1 MIKTNCLALFILI
14 HSVLNGQIE
23 AGKADSLVIDYL
35 SSKSWSER
43 SKYVLV
49 NENTLELMEERY
61 GELNFNDLHSD
72 STSSLNKL
80 KKAFTS
86 NKDPWIKVKGYN
98 NYYKKKTV
106 YYLKNNFGADVKK
119 VSLYYVVLKNNS
131 LLIDWEASMGLSELS
146 MKAFDIKKPSKYY
159 YMRVQMELC
168 ESFYEKDYL
177 PDYFCV
183 QINQD
188 GEIFSEK
195 AIISKSSENGLA
207 LFEQLS
213 DGKSHSKVIWLRY
226 VNLMNRDESNTYQPS
241 LENLRI
247 IGYVNSIDMDSWII
261 SESENNVVNKVC
273 VEDKNLQIDID
284 KYNSYIKNKSLI
296 ESASPNLKTINSAK
310 TDFFDKQINVFG
322 YLKLDDYYNWGYRN
336 SKETHYSFELNDG
349 SQRVHVYFP
358 KSSSKEIFDI
368 LKTTNKI
375 AVKITGIAYKR
386 YQEDNFG
393 NLLIEGIKYEILK

>member
-1 MIKTNCLALFILI
+1 
-14 HSVLNGQIE
+14 
-23 AGKADSLVIDYL
+23 
-35 SSKSWSER
+35 
-43 SKYVLV
+43 
-49 NENTLELMEERY
+49 MEERY
-61 GELNFNDLHSD
+61 GELNFNNLHSD

-106 YYLKNNFGADVKK
+106 YYLKNNFGADVKQ
-119 VSLYYVVLKNNS
+119 VSTYYVVLKNNS
-131 LLIDWEASMGLSELS
+131 LLLDWEASVGFSELS

-159 YMRVQMELC
+159 FMRVQMELC
-168 ESFYEKDYL
+168 ESFYDKDYL

-183 QINQD
+183 QIKQD

-195 AIISKSSENGLA
+195 AIVSKSSENGLA
-207 LFEQLS
+207 LYEQLS

-226 VNLMNRDESNTYQPS
+226 VNLMNRDESNTYQPTV
-241 LENLRI
+241 ENLRI
-247 IGYVNSIDMDSWII
+247 IGYVNSIDSDSWII
-261 SESENNVVNKVC
+261 SESENDIVNKVC
-273 VEDKNLQIDID
+273 VEDKNLQIDIE

-310 TDFFDKQINVFG
+310 TEFFDKQINVFG
-322 YLKLDDYYNWGYRN
+322 YLKLDDYYNWGY
-336 SKETHYSFELNDG
+336 SKSQETHYSFKLYDG
-349 SQRVHVYFP
+349 TQTVQVYFP
-358 KSSSKEIFDI
+358 KSSSKEIFDL
-368 LKTTNKI
+368 LKTTNKL

-393 NLLIEGIKYEILK
+393 DILIEGIKYEILK

>member
-1 MIKTNCLALFILI
+1 MLLILF
-14 HSVLNGQIE
+14 HSVLKGQIE
-23 AGKADSLVIDYL
+23 TGKADSLILDYL

-61 GELNFNDLHSD
+61 GELNFNNLHSD

-106 YYLKNNFGADVKK
+106 YYLKNNFGADVKQ
-119 VSLYYVVLKNNS
+119 VSTYYVVLKNNS
-131 LLIDWEASMGLSELS
+131 LLLDWEASVGFSELS

-159 YMRVQMELC
+159 FMRVQMELC
-168 ESFYEKDYL
+168 ESFYDKDYL

-183 QINQD
+183 QIKQD

-195 AIISKSSENGLA
+195 AIVSKSSENGLA
-207 LFEQLS
+207 LYEQLS

-226 VNLMNRDESNTYQPS
+226 VNLMNRDESNTYQPTV
-241 LENLRI
+241 ENLRI
-247 IGYVNSIDMDSWII
+247 IGYVNSIDSDSWII
-261 SESENNVVNKVC
+261 SESENDIVNKVC
-273 VEDKNLQIDID
+273 VEDKNLQIDIE

-310 TDFFDKQINVFG
+310 TEFFDKQINVFG
-322 YLKLDDYYNWGYRN
+322 YLKLDDYYNWGY
-336 SKETHYSFELNDG
+336 SKSQETHYSFKLYDG
-349 SQRVHVYFP
+349 TQTVQVYFP
-358 KSSSKEIFDI
+358 KSSSKEIFDL
-368 LKTTNKI
+368 LKTTNKL

-393 NLLIEGIKYEILK
+393 DILIEGIKYEILK